1 VSDEQAAKIIA
12 DKIRGTPNL
21 NIQNIKMYVTKYLGM
36 VGKAPTDVDFIAA
49 HVNDI
54 LSAQGMSESEESA
67 EQRKSRVAR
76 GWELNKRRWDKWKKE
91 NPEKAK
97 LNARRKAG
105 IYSKEENSE
114 DTSYEDNKQRLK
126 EEIYYASETL
136 GSVGKAIQLAK
147 EKKWNL
153 NFGIPDEKWD
163 DIEADIEADMDNN
176 AYDYEP
182 GDGHDEDAE
191 MPTKQFMNLK
201 QFINKGPI
209 QVKKPSKELPYTHNY
224 IRDLAKQDSR
234 EEHKEEGEE
243 DNSTALIDREPVY
256 SLGNGYSILVNK
268 KREEDRH
275 SFDINVLKDIDPKN
289 NKYEYITQIYRL
301 GEIALN
307 IKNWADTK
315 DPVLQQKAIDALRK
329 YEVTLPAVKNKEENE
344 ERRLDPKCWKGYH
357 KQGTKLKGGKR
368 VNNCVKNK

>member
-36 VGKAPTDVDFIAA
+36 VGKAPTDVDFITA

-54 LSAQGMSESEESA
+54 LSAQGMSEGEEST
-67 EQRKSRVAR
+67 
-76 GWELNKRRWDKWKKE
+76 N
-91 NPEKAK
+91 
-97 LNARRKAG
+97 
-105 IYSKEENSE
+105 
-114 DTSYEDNKQRLK
+114 YE
-126 EEIYYASETL
+126 
-136 GSVGKAIQLAK
+136 
-147 EKKWNL
+147 
-153 NFGIPDEKWD
+153 
-163 DIEADIEADMDNN
+163 DNN
-176 AYDYEP
+176 AYNYEP

-234 EEHKEEGEE
+234 EEHKEENEE
-243 DNSTALIDREPVY
+243 
-256 SLGNGYSILVNK
+256 
-268 KREEDRH
+268 KR
-275 SFDINVLKDIDPKN
+275 LDPKCWKGYHKQGTKLKGGKRVN
-289 NKYEYITQIYRL
+289 NC
-301 GEIALN
+301 
-307 IKNWADTK
+307 
-315 DPVLQQKAIDALRK
+315 
-329 YEVTLPAVKNKEENE
+329 VKNREENE

>member
-1 VSDEQAAKIIA
+1 
-12 DKIRGTPNL
+12 
-21 NIQNIKMYVTKYLGM
+21 
-36 VGKAPTDVDFIAA
+36 
-49 HVNDI
+49 
-54 LSAQGMSESEESA
+54 
-67 EQRKSRVAR
+67 
-76 GWELNKRRWDKWKKE
+76 
-91 NPEKAK
+91 
-97 LNARRKAG
+97 
-105 IYSKEENSE
+105 
-114 DTSYEDNKQRLK
+114 
-126 EEIYYASETL
+126 
-136 GSVGKAIQLAK
+136 
-147 EKKWNL
+147 
-153 NFGIPDEKWD
+153 
-163 DIEADIEADMDNN
+163 MDNN

-368 VNNCVKNK
+368 VNNCVKNREENEERRLDPKCWKGYHKQGTKLKGGKRVNNCVKNK